1 MVSFSRNYGQTAA
14 LSAGVQ
20 HATGEYIA
28 TLDGDMQN
36 DPKDILPMLKLCTED
51 VDIVSG
57 YRKHRN
63 DRFLRVQVSKIANFI
78 VSKMTGL
85 KLNDYGCSMKVYK
98 KSTLAAIE
106 LYGEMHR
113 FLPIYAH
120 LKGAKVSE
128 FVVQHHSR
136 LAGQSKYGYQRI
148 LRVCLDIILFYFL
161 FHSKK
166 PLNVFSK
173 FSFFFASI
181 SAIFFALFIRGGDQI
196 YLILAAFSFQWILFP
211 LLFALILELIIR
223 THYLSQS
230 ESQYTI
236 GQKLNF

>member
-1 MVSFSRNYGQTAA
+1 M
-14 LSAGVQ
+14 L
-20 HATGEYIA
+20 E
-28 TLDGDMQN
+28 MC
-36 DPKDILPMLKLCTED
+36 KDDI
-51 VDIVSG
+51 DIVSG
-57 YRKHRN
+57 HRKNRN
-63 DRFLRVQVSKIANFI
+63 DDFLRVFVSKVANQI

-85 KLNDYGCSMKVYK
+85 LLHDYGCSIKVYR
-98 KSTLAAIE
+98 KSILEKIQ

-128 FVVQHHSR
+128 VEVQHHPR
-136 LAGQSKYGYQRI
+136 HKGESKYGYQRT
-148 LRVCLDIILFYFL
+148 LRVCVDISMFYFL

-166 PLNVFSK
+166 PLNFFAK
-173 FSFFFASI
+173 FSYFFSI
-181 SAIFFALFIRGGDQI
+181 ITISLFILFLLNANLI
-196 YLILAAFSFQWILFP
+196 YLVLALFSFQFIIYP

-236 GQKLNF
+236 TSKLNFQ